1 MSVWSWK
8 VKSKLIWLL
17 PSAPCVYKESD
28 PRNGH
33 WIADILS
40 LPCHYLSLPSGA
52 FGVPW
57 RGWPEKE
64 WIVSYPDPPS
74 RQLFIEAVPQEN
86 YRNRFKM
93 ITETPT
99 HTPFILSPHL
109 HLLSS
114 YAEGDKIISQ
124 PTPRPSVSPNY
135 PRLVSPHSDKAKFTF
150 EFWILNMS
158 LELGNISYRKPS
170 ERSLFLKWW

>member
-1 MSVWSWK
+1 MHWK
-8 VKSKLIWLL
+8 SLLIVSINVGKLLGPGVRPSPAFTITLSHVDRGDVRVILKSESKLICLL

-33 WIADILS
+33 WIADTLS

-57 RGWPEKE
+57 GGWPEKE

-74 RQLFIEAVPQEN
+74 RQLFIEGVPQEN

-93 ITETPT
+93 ITETPHT
-99 HTPFILSPHL
+99 HPIYPVPASPPSFFIC
-109 HLLSS
+109 
-114 YAEGDKIISQ
+114 
-124 PTPRPSVSPNY
+124 
-135 PRLVSPHSDKAKFTF
+135 
-150 EFWILNMS
+150 
-158 LELGNISYRKPS
+158 
-170 ERSLFLKWW
+170 

>member
-86 YRNRFKM
+86 HRNRFKM
-93 ITETPT
+93 ITETPPPHPVYPVPT
-99 HTPFILSPHL
+99 SPPSFFICWGWQDHLSANPTPLCIPKLPTARFSAFRQGKIHLWVLDLKYEFRARKYILS
-109 HLLSS
+109 
-114 YAEGDKIISQ
+114 
-124 PTPRPSVSPNY
+124 
-135 PRLVSPHSDKAKFTF
+135 KA
-150 EFWILNMS
+150 
-158 LELGNISYRKPS
+158 
-170 ERSLFLKWW
+170 